1 MHCDDKGKKR
11 MKKAVGSVAQ
21 KAAEGADSLLAEAR
35 QDVADVKK
43 PEPVVSKKTEEMAE
57 AVAKV
62 KSNPEIEPKE
72 DSGILGETTELVN
85 SLQFSGG
92 NKKMD
97 KQFILESI
105 KESPDKSL
113 LKSKEAVGEFIID
126 LHQTQMEQEK
136 KPLLNEDDFMKVL
149 SFAEPEAFGPED
161 QMREG
166 KAFGGNV
173 LQSLDKVG
181 KMFFSKAGEEEKSIL
196 GMMQKIT
203 GSHQDKEATISN
215 LEGPDPIEASNNMP
229 SIGYAEGG
237 DVEGYAEGGELDMP
251 EDTYDNI
258 APEDMEEVLE
268 SQLPDNEMENEYT
281 EYVLGESLSD
291 DEQDYLLERLAED
304 DRLGGIFDK
313 LMDTA
318 GEFAG
323 EGAVE
328 GPGDGTSDSIPAR
341 LSDGEFVFTKK
352 SVEVIGADKLQEMM
366 DDAER
371 DYDEDREEKYEG
383 GMMDSLMGEQDYDE
397 EVHNQM
403 LSANAMPSV
412 RKR

>member
-72 DSGILGETTELVN
+72 DSGILGETTKLVN

-181 KMFFSKAGEEEKSIL
+181 KMFFSNAGEEKSIL

-352 SVEVIGADKLQEMM
+352 AVDVIGADKLQEMM

-383 GMMDSLMGEQDYDE
+383 GMMMDSLMGEQDYDE

-412 RKR
+412 QKR